1 MLLSNTIPGSVF
13 SSCLYSSRHAARL
26 RAVALALALLLPGS
40 LAHAISAD
48 AVEDAVLADI
58 VGEGREPAVVRLQ
71 ILLDRAR
78 FSPGAIDGYVGRN
91 LEAAVAAFARAKN
104 LSETTLGEAV
114 FEALAGDEDD
124 VLRRH
129 TITEEDVE
137 GPFRETIPE
146 RYDEMAA
153 LDRLP
158 YRGPAEALAERFHMD
173 VELLRMLNPEADFGA
188 TGTEIVVA
196 AVRDEPPERM
206 VARIEVDADRGV
218 LRGYDE
224 DGDLVVFYP
233 ATVGSEEMPS
243 PEGTHAIEIVVHEPN
258 WTYDPDGPLR
268 QEGVDEA
275 VIVPPGPNNPVG
287 LVWIGLD
294 EEGYGIHGAPDATA
308 VGHAASHGCVR
319 LTNWDAKELAA
330 LVEEGVSVEFLR

>member
-1 MLLSNTIPGSVF
+1 MLLLKTTHGSDL
-13 SSCLYSSRHAARL
+13 SAGLAARL
-26 RAVALALALLLPGS
+26 RVGALAVAFMLPGP
-40 LAHAISAD
+40 LAHAITPD
-48 AVEDAVLADI
+48 AIEDAALADI
-58 VGEGREPAVVRLQ
+58 VGEGREPAVVRTQ

-78 FSPGAIDGYVGRN
+78 FSPGAIDGYAGRN
-91 LEAAVAAFARAKN
+91 LEEAVAAFARAN
-104 LSETTLGEAV
+104 EISETTLGEAV
-114 FEALAGDEDD
+114 IEALARDADD
-124 VLRRH
+124 VLRRY
-129 TITEEDVE
+129 TITDEDLE
-137 GPFRETIPE
+137 GPFRETIPQ

-158 YRGPAEALAERFHMD
+158 YRGPDEALAERFHMD
-173 VELLRMLNPEADFGA
+173 VALLRMLNPDADFGA
-188 TGTEIVVA
+188 AGTEIVVA
-196 AVRDEPPERM
+196 AVREAPPERM
-206 VARIEVDADRGV
+206 VARIEVDGKRGV

-243 PEGTHAIEIVVHEPN
+243 PEGTHAIAVVVHEPN

-294 EEGYGIHGAPDATA
+294 EEGYGIHGAPDATLI
-308 VGHAASHGCVR
+308 GHAASHGCVR
-319 LTNWDAKELAA
+319 LTNWDAQELAA
-330 LVEEGVSVEFLR
+330 LVEEGAVVEFVR